1 MLRITEETATENITL
16 LRLEGRL
23 VDEWV
28 ELLHAQIVRHVP
40 ATLVLELSGV
50 SYANQEGLCL
60 LREWQ
65 TRGVTL
71 RNGSLFLHEMLRS
84 AASTGALSL
93 RPPLNEQPVATVE

>member
-1 MLRITEETATENITL
+1 MLRITEGTTTENLAL

-28 ELLHAQIVRHVP
+28 ELLRAHITHHEPTAL
-40 ATLVLELSGV
+40 ALDLSGV
-50 SYANQEGLCL
+50 SYANHEGLCL

-71 RNGSLFLHEMLRS
+71 RNGSLFLHEMLR
-84 AASTGALSL
+84 AAVNTSGLSL
-93 RPPLNEQPVATVE
+93 RPPLVEQPAAAAE

>member
-1 MLRITEETATENITL
+1 MLRITEETTAEDITL

-28 ELLHAQIVRHVP
+28 ELLRAQITRHVP

-65 TRGVTL
+65 TRGVVL

-84 AASTGALSL
+84 VTNTGALSL
-93 RPPLNEQPVATVE
+93 RPPFIE